1 MFLDNASHL
10 ERLFYFSCTFSFCLV
25 LFMCRNR
32 FCSKLR
38 RIVTRSIQRLEQVLI
53 IRERKE
59 AIHVKIGEIIKQYRK
74 EKRMSQEMLAR
85 QTGIS
90 TMSIRRYESGER
102 KIRADDLK
110 KISQVLH
117 IPPSAL
123 FGFGPSEENSI
134 LTQVELEI
142 KTLSEDELK
151 QVHSYIEFLQMQR
164 K

>member
-1 MFLDNASHL
+1 MK
-10 ERLFYFSCTFSFCLV
+10 T
-25 LFMCRNR
+25 
-32 FCSKLR
+32 
-38 RIVTRSIQRLEQVLI
+38 
-53 IRERKE
+53 
-59 AIHVKIGEIIKQYRK
+59 GEIIKQYRK

-110 KISQVLH
+110 RISQVLH

-123 FGFGPSEENSI
+123 FGFGQSEENSI
-134 LTQVELEI
+134 LTQVEREI

>member
-59 AIHVKIGEIIKQYRK
+59 VICMNTGEIIKQYRK

-102 KIRADDLK
+102 KIRADDLRR
-110 KISQVLH
+110 ISQILH

-123 FGFGPSEENSI
+123 FGFGQSEENSI
-134 LTQVELEI
+134 LTQVEREI

-151 QVHSYIEFLQMQR
+151 QVHSYIEFLHMQR

>member
-1 MFLDNASHL
+1 M
-10 ERLFYFSCTFSFCLV
+10 
-25 LFMCRNR
+25 
-32 FCSKLR
+32 
-38 RIVTRSIQRLEQVLI
+38 

-90 TMSIRRYESGER
+90 AMSIRRYESGER
-102 KIRADDLK
+102 RIRADDLRR
-110 KISQVLH
+110 ISQILH

-123 FGFGPSEENSI
+123 FGSGQSDENSI
-134 LTQVELEI
+134 LAQVEREI
-142 KTLSEDELK
+142 KMLSEDELK
-151 QVHSYIEFLQMQR
+151 QVQSYIEFLQMQR

>member
-1 MFLDNASHL
+1 MNPTDQHL
-10 ERLFYFSCTFSFCLV
+10 GLV
-25 LFMCRNR
+25 P
-32 FCSKLR
+32 
-38 RIVTRSIQRLEQVLI
+38 I
-53 IRERKE
+53 IKERKE
-59 AIHVKIGEIIKQYRK
+59 AIRVRIGEIIKQYRK

-102 KIRADDLK
+102 RIRADDLRR
-110 KISQVLH
+110 ISQILH

-123 FGFGPSEENSI
+123 FGFGQSEENSI
-134 LTQVELEI
+134 LAQVEREI

>member
-1 MFLDNASHL
+1 M
-10 ERLFYFSCTFSFCLV
+10 
-25 LFMCRNR
+25 
-32 FCSKLR
+32 
-38 RIVTRSIQRLEQVLI
+38 

-102 KIRADDLK
+102 KIRADDLRR
-110 KISQVLH
+110 ISQILH
-117 IPPSAL
+117 IPLSAL
-123 FGFGPSEENSI
+123 FGFGQSEENSI
-134 LTQVELEI
+134 LAQVEREI
-142 KTLSEDELK
+142 KMLSEDELK
-151 QVHSYIEFLQMQR
+151 QVQSYIEFLQMQR

>member
-1 MFLDNASHL
+1 M
-10 ERLFYFSCTFSFCLV
+10 RT
-25 LFMCRNR
+25 
-32 FCSKLR
+32 
-38 RIVTRSIQRLEQVLI
+38 
-53 IRERKE
+53 
-59 AIHVKIGEIIKQYRK
+59 GEIIKQYRK

-110 KISQVLH
+110 RISQILH
-117 IPPSAL
+117 IPSSAL

-134 LTQVELEI
+134 FAQIEHEI